1 MRVDR
6 DPRNVTSEFVE
17 LDIDAFLSA
26 TPHRRSAMDLQYSV
40 MQSTLQ
46 YRDNPWHEQLRR
58 RHGPP
63 SAAHRFGRSR
73 NSSPPGVAGSYTAGC
88 RLVLSD
94 DYHSGPVVWAA
105 LALWSLVRC
114 LAFVTSRRWKL
125 SALAA
130 VLPVVV
136 CLAGL
141 NFWSFVRGC
150 NYLGDILHFVVAR
163 PYYEHIIAN
172 LPRDGRPRLA
182 VFNWGG
188 SIWVSHG
195 LVYDESDEVALP
207 PGRQSAQWL
216 ADPRLAELD
225 CGGFGVQPLWSH

>member
-1 MRVDR
+1 MSLQG
-6 DPRNVTSEFVE
+6 PT
-17 LDIDAFLSA
+17 
-26 TPHRRSAMDLQYSV
+26 RSCLPWTC
-40 MQSTLQ
+40 STLQ
-46 YRDNPWHEQLRR
+46 RR
-58 RHGPP
+58 VLFNTVITPDTNNSPADTDRLPRPIVLGGPGIP
-63 SAAHRFGRSR
+63 AL
-73 NSSPPGVAGSYTAGC
+73 
-88 RLVLSD
+88 LVLLAATPLGAGFF
-94 DYHSGPVVWAA
+94 YLMIIIPALLLVWAA

-136 CLAGL
+136 CLVGL

-150 NYLGDILHFVVAR
+150 NYLGDVLHFVVAR
-163 PYYEHIIAN
+163 PYYEHVIAN

-195 LVYDESDEVALP
+195 LVYDESDEVALA

-216 ADPRLAELD
+216 ADPRLAELE
-225 CGGFGVQPLWSH
+225 CGGFGVQPLWSHYYLASFPC